1 MRVAAVVCV
10 IMALA
15 IADATKTPAFY
26 YRRDYPELAAQVHQD
41 LNRFCRRHHRN
52 FNANGTVA
60 TPKHGGR
67 PSKLPYTVAFHASTI
82 FKAGKMVKAFPSAD
96 AKRKVD
102 VHVWWTSIEVA
113 CHENDTL
120 HQLCSDY
127 NITPKRLLKYMKK
140 ADPNLVRRRIDVK
153 LDLTK
158 IQK

>member
-1 MRVAAVVCV
+1 
-10 IMALA
+10 
-15 IADATKTPAFY
+15 
-26 YRRDYPELAAQVHQD
+26 
-41 LNRFCRRHHRN
+41 
-52 FNANGTVA
+52 
-60 TPKHGGR
+60 
-67 PSKLPYTVAFHASTI
+67 
-82 FKAGKMVKAFPSAD
+82 MVKAFPSAD

-113 CHENDTL
+113 CQENDTL

-158 IQK
+158 IQKERRKVSSCSSRHHLCLEAAWQGPSCNRKDT